1 MIPIQNKK
9 IWSWI
14 GIIFDWMILLR
25 IFVFRDHLKGNIW
38 DSQQRIIVYEVPW
51 LNFDNVSL
59 YHVHYVHYVPC
70 YLWRKSRST
79 RSIRTLWAWTRF
91 KKQKI
96 LFRIVTEVLGHYR
109 IFNYVCYTVIWVEN
123 IFFVHDRTRPLL
135 KLFER
140 CYIFFAPFST
150 IMHFLVKKKNTDG
163 FAKNICK

>member
-1 MIPIQNKK
+1 MTPIPVQ
-9 IWSWI
+9 
-14 GIIFDWMILLR
+14 
-25 IFVFRDHLKGNIW
+25 VRDHFWLEDLCFSGSFESRFLKQPI
-38 DSQQRIIVYEVPW
+38 SVYEVSW
-51 LNFDNVSL
+51 LNLIMYVLSCALCALLSL
-59 YHVHYVHYVPC
+59 KKKQKY
-70 YLWRKSRST
+70 K
-79 RSIRTLWAWTRF
+79 INTLWAWTRF
-91 KKQKI
+91 KKPKI